1 MAEVKN
7 LVIIVNSGADKPYN
21 QYHAY
26 VAAFMAKQM
35 AKIPIVTVFYGPGGI
50 SMAKKGELAKLAIPN
65 SLKELIAGQMEG
77 VSASDLPDNLEQMA
91 RFVKDKLGVFI
102 ASCGM
107 YHVMDGFAKTIDD
120 TSNIEDFILPLRLE
134 QGIKGALAADK
145 MVYY

>member
-35 AKIPIVTVFYGPGGI
+35 A
-50 SMAKKGELAKLAIPN
+50 
-65 SLKELIAGQMEG
+65 
-77 VSASDLPDNLEQMA
+77 
-91 RFVKDKLGVFI
+91 RFVKDKFGVFI

-120 TSNIEDFILPLRLE
+120 MSNIEDFILPLRLE